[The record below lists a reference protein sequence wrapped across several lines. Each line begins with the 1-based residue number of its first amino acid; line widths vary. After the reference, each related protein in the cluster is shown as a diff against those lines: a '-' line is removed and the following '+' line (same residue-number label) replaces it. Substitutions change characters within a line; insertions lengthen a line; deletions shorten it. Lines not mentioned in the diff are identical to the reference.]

1 MIRFSKK
8 ETGDK
13 GEDYAVKYL
22 KKHGCKILQRNYRKK
37 FGEIDIIAKSKDY
50 ILFVEVKTRHTNP
63 YTQPYEAVDLR
74 KQQKIIKTS
83 LAYLSEKK
91 LDSFCRFDVCE
102 VFVNSDNLK
111 LDHINYIKNAFEAR
125 SNYESY

>member
-111 LDHINYIKNAFEAR
+111 LDHINYIKDAFEAR